1 MSFEY
6 EKIEAQ
12 FAKYLKKVIHNTAT
26 NYYKKKYYHQKYEL
40 LLENFQDY
48 SADFELNGFFLP
60 TIIIF
65 GHPMVFNDE
74 KIINPIAK
82 LKEREK
88 YFLLEK
94 FLFGKTDKEI
104 ARNLNITRQ
113 AVTNLKHRAYAK
125 VRNEYNR

>member
-60 TIIIF
+60 T
-65 GHPMVFNDE
+65 
-74 KIINPIAK
+74 
-82 LKEREK
+82 
-88 YFLLEK
+88 
-94 FLFGKTDKEI
+94 
-104 ARNLNITRQ
+104 
-113 AVTNLKHRAYAK
+113 
-125 VRNEYNR
+125 